1 MKKILVPQTWYKEMA
16 NELARN
22 CMDSKLHVIDLQNRI
37 ELMKVG
43 TPSAHDV
50 KMKITIEQLL
60 SWLEK
65 AENQENA
72 RKKYNEFKA
81 KYTPDKNI
89 KGNLKEAKKEILT
102 LIEKIMTVTSIN
114 SPYDPYHL
122 IGVMD
127 EKYFLSNKQIDSL
140 MNFMSKRNL
149 LY

>member
-1 MKKILVPQTWYKEMA
+1 MEKILVPAVWYKEMA

-22 CMDSKLHVIDLQNRI
+22 CMDSKLHVIDLRNRI
-37 ELMKVG
+37 ELMKAG
-43 TPSAHDV
+43 TPSVHDV
-50 KMKITIEQLL
+50 KMKITLEQLL
-60 SWLEK
+60 NWWEK
-65 AENQENA
+65 AESEEAA

-81 KYTPDKNI
+81 KYAPDKNM

-102 LIEKIMTVTSIN
+102 LIEKILTVTSIN

-140 MNFMSKRNL
+140 MAFMGKRNL
-149 LY
+149 IY